1 MSNKLLINIVIANL
15 LWSFIPIV
23 VSELFLEVS
32 IIMVIFLRFL
42 ISGAFLFL
50 LALILIIYNNKLTQN
65 KEIPIKSLF
74 KNLFHPNRRFYHIKN
89 IYYYWLLGF
98 FGIILHLIF
107 FFLALKTTSIIFAMT
122 GYKYY
127 RWGFKGKTYYI

>member
-50 LALILIIYNNKLTQN
+50 LALILIIYNNIENFKYVKLLKIN
-65 KEIPIKSLF
+65 SF
-74 KNLFHPNRRFYHIKN
+74 
-89 IYYYWLLGF
+89 
-98 FGIILHLIF
+98 IIQRNYNN
-107 FFLALKTTSIIFAMT
+107 AK
-122 GYKYY
+122 
-127 RWGFKGKTYYI
+127 